1 MRSATCHADA
11 ESPARAL
18 LLTTFGVQKVAR
30 WSGVSEAAV
39 YQWLHRGTAAA
50 PIPASRVPA
59 IAKGA
64 ALEGLDF
71 DLGDLW
77 PAMAGFRAAGFAS
90 GATGNHIRAAEDL
103 Q

>member
-1 MRSATCHADA
+1 MRSAACHADA
-11 ESPARAL
+11 ETPARAL
-18 LLTTFGVQKVAR
+18 LLTTLGVQRVAR
-30 WSGVSEAAV
+30 WCGVSEAAV
-39 YQWLHRGTAAA
+39 YQWLHRGTATA
-50 PIPASRVPA
+50 PVPASRVPA

-77 PAMAGFRAAGFAS
+77 PAMAGFKASGFAS
-90 GATGNHIRAAEDL
+90 GSPGNHIRAAEDL